1 MWYVQLETR
10 NFTFS
15 AYGATREA
23 AARALADGWNKHAA
37 EYKIAFRNPTALV
50 NRIQQMEKGGDLVLP
65 GDTESVGDVQWQE
78 FRDGLAYRDGEC
90 LTSRTPTPAQ
100 SSDLTNPQPVLS
112 QEHIRQLIPTEDGP
126 SYDQG
131 FRDACESLALILAQ
145 EAVSEDQQQR
155 IMESLFDAFAN
166 NAPDEG
172 SDVKP

>member
-1 MWYVQLETR
+1 MWHVQMETR
-10 NFTFS
+10 NFTFD

-37 EYKIAFRNPTALV
+37 EYKIAFRNPEALA

-65 GDTESVGDVQWQE
+65 GDTESVGDIRWQE
-78 FRDGLAYRDGEC
+78 FRSGMVYRDREC
-90 LTSRTPTPAQ
+90 LTPQSRDPSQASDPTHTPPG
-100 SSDLTNPQPVLS
+100 LL
-112 QEHIRQLIPTEDGP
+112 QEQIQQLIPTEGGP

-172 SDVKP
+172 SGVKL